1 MGDVTVVAVDA
12 ADPDP
17 EVLAAAARRLLE
29 GGIVAAPSDTVYG
42 YLALPRSAEARE
54 RLGRLKG
61 RPGPFLV
68 LVTAWEEA
76 RSWTRG
82 VPDRTWEALDAVW
95 PGPVTVILPTDPAMP
110 GSENGGIGLRMPDS
124 PFLTALLAAVGEPL
138 FSTSANRPG
147 ESAPLTAQEAAAACG
162 GEAVLVLDGGPA
174 ASREPS
180 TVVDLTVHP
189 PRIVRAG
196 RGDASPLLDPGTA
209 PS

>member
-1 MGDVTVVAVDA
+1 VAVDA

-17 EVLAAAARRLLE
+17 AVIAGAARRLLE

-54 RLGRLKG
+54 RLRRLKG

-68 LVTAWEEA
+68 LVTAWEAA

-82 VPDRTWEALDAVW
+82 VPEATWKALEAVW

-110 GSENGGIGLRMPDS
+110 GSLNGGIGLRMPDS
-124 PFLTALLAAVGEPL
+124 PFLNAILAAVGEPL

-147 ESAPLTAQEAAAACG
+147 ESAPGTAQEAAAACG
-162 GEAVLVLDGGPA
+162 DGAVLVLDGGPVS
-174 ASREPS
+174 SRAPS
-180 TVVDLTVHP
+180 TVVDLTCRP